1 MFYTPLD
8 EWFSLLTILYRYVT
22 SMEPNWREFVEYV
35 KPLSCSSSWHLIHL
49 RSSECFHTG
58 VFFNLRLC
66 MSIYWRDFVFV
77 WYIVLVLFDLDI
89 IYNVLYSKCWFIVS
103 IIHHYWIIDRCR
115 WVEEKS
121 MCMYMAVIQYNAL
134 CVLFLQILA
143 KRYLLA
149 DLIR

>member
-103 IIHHYWIIDRCR
+103 IIHHYWIIDV
-115 WVEEKS
+115 VESRKRACVCTWQS
-121 MCMYMAVIQYNAL
+121 YSTMLFVCCFFRFLRNVIS
-134 CVLFLQILA
+134 
-143 KRYLLA
+143 
-149 DLIR
+149 